1 MGGGQMRHDP
11 RASFCCPRMILH
23 YIQSSNRNADNEM
36 HSFPFCLVSMSNFSQ
51 FKIGCNG
58 KPVYRNS
65 PVFFK
70 YRNNRCLKREIPNI
84 PKFSVKEKYRKIPKN
99 TDYHTKYIASFGIFQ
114 LPRNTGC
121 HSRCFSA
128 SEVSKHPKQM
138 TEMERKTL
146 I

>member
-1 MGGGQMRHDP
+1 
-11 RASFCCPRMILH
+11 
-23 YIQSSNRNADNEM
+23 
-36 HSFPFCLVSMSNFSQ
+36 MSKKRDTEHTEIFGKR
-51 FKIGCNG
+51 KIPKNTG
-58 KPVYRNS
+58 
-65 PVFFK
+65 K
-70 YRNNRCLKREIPNI
+70 YRKNT
-84 PKFSVKEKYRKIPKN
+84 EKYRKNTEKYRIYYTKN

-121 HSRCFSA
+121 HSQCFSA